1 MLNMWLALQF
11 FLTKSTAIIFL
22 MEFTLVLTSN
32 DGRIKVWR
40 RAGERF
46 ADCCT
51 DRVTSFNGGSVMVWG
66 GISLRGKT
74 NLVIIEGNLN
84 ALRYRDEILDPVAIP
99 YLRNLGPN
107 AILQDD
113 NARPHRARI
122 ITEYLQNLGVE
133 RMEWPA
139 MSPDLNPIE
148 HLWDQLGRAVYARVT
163 HGTTLADLKQ
173 MLVEEWDAMPQQ
185 NVAKLVSS
193 MRRRCHAVASVFGN
207 TTRY

>member
-22 MEFTLVLTSN
+22 LEFTLVLTSN

-51 DRVTSFNGGSVMVWG
+51 DRVTSFNGGSVMVRG

>member
-1 MLNMWLALQF
+1 MRFWIQ
-11 FLTKSTAIIFL
+11 
-22 MEFTLVLTSN
+22 
-32 DGRIKVWR
+32 WR
-40 RAGERF
+40 
-46 ADCCT
+46 
-51 DRVTSFNGGSVMVWG
+51 S
-66 GISLRGKT
+66 
-74 NLVIIEGNLN
+74 
-84 ALRYRDEILDPVAIP
+84 
-99 YLRNLGPN
+99 LRNLGPN

-173 MLVEEWDAMPQQ
+173 MLVEKWDAIPQL
-185 NVAKLVSS
+185 NVAELVSS
-193 MRRRCHAVASVFGN
+193 MRRCHAVASGN
-207 TTRY
+207 TLRVPCH

>member
-1 MLNMWLALQF
+1 
-11 FLTKSTAIIFL
+11 
-22 MEFTLVLTSN
+22 
-32 DGRIKVWR
+32 
-40 RAGERF
+40 
-46 ADCCT
+46 
-51 DRVTSFNGGSVMVWG
+51 MVWG

-163 HGTTLADLKQ
+163 HRTTLADLKQ
-173 MLVEEWDAMPQQ
+173 MLVEEWDAIPRQ
-185 NVAKLVSS
+185 NVAELVSAS
-193 MRRRCHAVASVFGN
+193 HMFSSVAHFTNAGSLHAVPHCKGDKSMIKIVVIRYQSVLSKGSNQYQSIPINIIHLPFWQN
-207 TTRY
+207 KMERKPHV

>member
-1 MLNMWLALQF
+1 MRSNLFCF
-11 FLTKSTAIIFL
+11 FCWNSLSFDFCLRKL
-22 MEFTLVLTSN
+22 

-113 NARPHRARI
+113 SARPHRARI

-139 MSPDLNPIE
+139 STQLNTCGIS
-148 HLWDQLGRAVYARVT
+148 LVGLC
-163 HGTTLADLKQ
+163 
-173 MLVEEWDAMPQQ
+173 MLE
-185 NVAKLVSS
+185 
-193 MRRRCHAVASVFGN
+193 
-207 TTRY
+207 

>member
-1 MLNMWLALQF
+1 MFSDESRFCLRKL
-11 FLTKSTAIIFL
+11 
-22 MEFTLVLTSN
+22 

-74 NLVIIEGNLN
+74 NLVIIKRNLN

-122 ITEYLQNLGVE
+122 ITEYLQNL
-133 RMEWPA
+133 
-139 MSPDLNPIE
+139 NPIE

-163 HGTTLADLKQ
+163 HRTTLADLKQ
-173 MLVEEWDAMPQQ
+173 MLVEEWDAIPQQ

-207 TTRY
+207 TTRYSVPSY